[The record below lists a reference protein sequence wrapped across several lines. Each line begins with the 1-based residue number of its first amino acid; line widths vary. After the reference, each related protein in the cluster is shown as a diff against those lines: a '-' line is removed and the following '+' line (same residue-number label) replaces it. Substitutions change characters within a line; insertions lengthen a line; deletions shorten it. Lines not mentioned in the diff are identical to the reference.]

1 MSAAR
6 QATVARGG
14 ARAQDPRMRRS
25 LYLALLLSACAR
37 ETVREGDLAAARQLA
52 ARQGRLLLA
61 HFRLPGRPL
70 SDAMDAALTP
80 ERLRALA
87 PEFAHCRVDAERE
100 LAALRRALGGSQRRG
115 AGLATC
121 LLDAH
126 GEALAISVGM
136 LDERGFAAF
145 VEHARTLQH
154 ELAARLAQPE
164 PARSLA
170 LAAHWARSGRN
181 DLASARLQAL
191 ADAEEPIARALG
203 AAGLARLAVQDGDV
217 ARAQQWLAV
226 GDPLPQTER
235 LQQQR
240 ALTAALVALARRA
253 PREALA
259 ALARPPAPDEIAEH
273 LLCLGRACHECGDKA
288 GALRA
293 LTELQARF
301 PATTYATAAAREVAH
316 VLDPDHGH
324 SHGDERP

>member
-1 MSAAR
+1 
-6 QATVARGG
+6 
-14 ARAQDPRMRRS
+14 MRRS

-37 ETVREGDLAAARQLA
+37 EPAPSGDLTAARQLA
-52 ARQGRLLLA
+52 ARQGRMLLA

-100 LAALRRALGGSQRRG
+100 LAALRRAVGGSERRG

-126 GEALAISVGM
+126 GDALAISVGM

-145 VEHARTLQH
+145 VAHARSVQR
-154 ELAARLAQPE
+154 ELAAHLALPE
-164 PARSLA
+164 PERSVA
-170 LAAHWARSGRN
+170 LAAHWAHSGRS
-181 DLASARLQAL
+181 DLANARLHAL
-191 ADAEEPIARALG
+191 TDADASATRALG
-203 AAGLARLAVQDGDV
+203 AAGLARLAAQDGDV

-226 GDPLPQTER
+226 GDALPQTER

-259 ALARPPAPDEIAEH
+259 ALARSPAPDDVAEH

-288 GALRA
+288 GALRTLA
-293 LTELQARF
+293 ELQARF